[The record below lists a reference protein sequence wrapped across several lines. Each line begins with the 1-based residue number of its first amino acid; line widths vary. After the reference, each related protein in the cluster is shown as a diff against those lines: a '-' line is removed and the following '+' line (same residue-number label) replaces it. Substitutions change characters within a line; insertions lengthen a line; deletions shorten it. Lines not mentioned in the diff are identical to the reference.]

1 MTLDALQHLIGAHP
15 LPRVEHLVEQRVPVG
30 EMPVEAAL
38 GHAERLRQGLDPDG
52 VRAAGRKGLQA
63 FLDPPAT
70 GRPGD
75 GGHGLSLSVRE
86 LTVLLVMLHFIYT
99 VPYRWRFPHAAP
111 RYRAHLPALAHPR
124 AHGRLPAR
132 GRVGPADAGRPG

>member
-1 MTLDALQHLIGAHP
+1 MALDALEHLIGAHP
-15 LPRVEHLVEQRVPVG
+15 LPGVEHLAEQRVPAG

-38 GHAERLRQGLDPDG
+38 GHAERLRQGLYPDG
-52 VRAAGRKGLQA
+52 VRAAGRKGPQA

-86 LTVLLVMLHFIYT
+86 LAAPLAVLHFIYT

-111 RYRAHLPALAHPR
+111 EYRAHIQALADPR

-132 GRVGPADAGRPG
+132 GRVGTA